1 MYMKTKQ
8 HLLLGAMAM
17 GLACTLGACQNDGET
32 VDLTVP
38 IDLSFTPGVQ
48 TRATIAETGE
58 TFEAGDRVGVFITQK
73 DAPLEVSGNYVN
85 NAALTFDGSQW
96 KPERTIYW
104 DGGTYNIYGYYPYLS
119 TISSADN
126 LPFSVA
132 TDQSTAEGYEAS
144 DFLWAQALNTSASSQ
159 PVNLT
164 FSHRMS
170 RMLIQLV
177 KGEDYED
184 DLPEDAAVYLHNTVP
199 DATIDLSAGVVT
211 RDPYATAQSLRARSL
226 GNHRYAVLTVPQRLD
241 NRQPLVEV
249 VMQGVSYL
257 YESKFVFKAGI
268 QHTVQL
274 VVSKNPEQIK
284 IEIGG
289 ELENWSN

>member
-1 MYMKTKQ
+1 MKRHTLLSATALA
-8 HLLLGAMAM
+8 LLLTA
-17 GLACTLGACQNDGET
+17 TACQEKADLPAEQADANVMTFRIAHPGEA
-32 VDLTVP
+32 
-38 IDLSFTPGVQ
+38 
-48 TRATIAETGE
+48 TRATDTA
-58 TFEAGDRVGVFITQK
+58 FEQGDRVGVFITQK

-144 DFLWAQALNTSASSQ
+144 DFLWAQALNTSASGQ

-177 KGEDYED
+177 KGEDYEG

>member
-1 MYMKTKQ
+1 MKRHTLLSATALA
-8 HLLLGAMAM
+8 LLLAA
-17 GLACTLGACQNDGET
+17 TACQEKADLPAGQADANVMTFRIAHPGET
-32 VDLTVP
+32 
-38 IDLSFTPGVQ
+38 
-48 TRATIAETGE
+48 TRATDTA
-58 TFEAGDRVGVFITQK
+58 FEQDDRVGIFITQK

-132 TDQSTAEGYEAS
+132 IDQSTPEGYEAS
-144 DFLWAQALNTSASSQ
+144 DFLWAQAPNASASDKA
-159 PVNLT
+159 VALT

-170 RMLIQLV
+170 RILIQLV
-177 KGEDYED
+177 KGEDYEG

-199 DATIDLSAGVVT
+199 DATIDLSAGLVT

>member
-1 MYMKTKQ
+1 MKRHTLLSATALA
-8 HLLLGAMAM
+8 LLLAA
-17 GLACTLGACQNDGET
+17 TACQEKADLPAGQADANVMTFRIAHPGET
-32 VDLTVP
+32 
-38 IDLSFTPGVQ
+38 
-48 TRATIAETGE
+48 TRATDTA
-58 TFEAGDRVGVFITQK
+58 FEQDDRVGIFITQK

-85 NAALTFDGSQW
+85 NAALTLDGSLW
-96 KPERTIYW
+96 KPERIIYW
-104 DGGTYNIYGYYPYLS
+104 DGGTYDIYGYYPYLS

-132 TDQSTAEGYEAS
+132 TDQSTPEGYEAS
-144 DFLWAQALNTSASSQ
+144 DFLWAQAPNASASDKA
-159 PVNLT
+159 VALT

-170 RMLIQLV
+170 RILIQLV
-177 KGEDYED
+177 KGEDYEG

-199 DATIDLSAGVVT
+199 DATIDLSAGLVT

-249 VMQGVSYL
+249 IMKGVSYL
-257 YESKFVFKAGI
+257 YESKFVFKPGI
-268 QHTVQL
+268 QHSVQL

-289 ELENWSN
+289 ELENWDE

>member
-1 MYMKTKQ
+1 MKRHTLLSATALA
-8 HLLLGAMAM
+8 LLLAA
-17 GLACTLGACQNDGET
+17 TACQEKADLPAGQADANVMTFRIAHSGET
-32 VDLTVP
+32 
-38 IDLSFTPGVQ
+38 
-48 TRATIAETGE
+48 TRATDTA
-58 TFEAGDRVGVFITQK
+58 FEQDDRVGIFITQK

-85 NAALTFDGSQW
+85 NAALTLDGSLW
-96 KPERTIYW
+96 KPERIIYW
-104 DGGTYNIYGYYPYLS
+104 DGGTYDIYGYYPYLS

-132 TDQSTAEGYEAS
+132 TDQSTPEGYEAS
-144 DFLWAQALNTSASSQ
+144 DFLWAQAPNASASDKA
-159 PVNLT
+159 VALT

-170 RMLIQLV
+170 RILIQLV
-177 KGEDYED
+177 KGEDYEG

-199 DATIDLSAGVVT
+199 DATIDLSAGLVT

>member
-1 MYMKTKQ
+1 MKRHTLLSATALA
-8 HLLLGAMAM
+8 LLLAA
-17 GLACTLGACQNDGET
+17 TACQEKADLPAGQADANVMTFRIAHPGET
-32 VDLTVP
+32 
-38 IDLSFTPGVQ
+38 
-48 TRATIAETGE
+48 TRATDTA
-58 TFEAGDRVGVFITQK
+58 FEQDDRVGIFITQK

-85 NAALTFDGSQW
+85 NAALTLDGSLW
-96 KPERTIYW
+96 KPERIIYW
-104 DGGTYNIYGYYPYLS
+104 DGGTYDIYGYYPYLS

-132 TDQSTAEGYEAS
+132 TDQSTPEGYEAS
-144 DFLWAQALNTSASSQ
+144 DFLWAQAPNASASDKA
-159 PVNLT
+159 VALT

-170 RMLIQLV
+170 RILIQLV
-177 KGEDYED
+177 KGEDYEG

>member
-1 MYMKTKQ
+1 
-8 HLLLGAMAM
+8 
-17 GLACTLGACQNDGET
+17 
-32 VDLTVP
+32 
-38 IDLSFTPGVQ
+38 
-48 TRATIAETGE
+48 
-58 TFEAGDRVGVFITQK
+58 
-73 DAPLEVSGNYVN
+73 
-85 NAALTFDGSQW
+85 
-96 KPERTIYW
+96 
-104 DGGTYNIYGYYPYLS
+104 
-119 TISSADN
+119 
-126 LPFSVA
+126 
-132 TDQSTAEGYEAS
+132 
-144 DFLWAQALNTSASSQ
+144 
-159 PVNLT
+159 
-164 FSHRMS
+164 MS

-177 KGEDYED
+177 KGEDYEG
-184 DLPEDAAVYLHNTVP
+184 DLPEDAAVYLHNTAP
-199 DATIDLSAGVVT
+199 DATIDLSAGLVT

>member
-1 MYMKTKQ
+1 MKRYT
-8 HLLLGAMAM
+8 LLPCAALAML
-17 GLACTLGACQNDGET
+17 LATTACQEKISLPTGQDDPNVMTFCIVHPGE
-32 VDLTVP
+32 V
-38 IDLSFTPGVQ
+38 
-48 TRATIAETGE
+48 TRVTSNA
-58 TFEAGDRVGVFITQK
+58 FENGDQVGIFITQK
-73 DAPLEVSGNYVN
+73 DTPLEMSGNYVN
-85 NAALTFDGSQW
+85 NASLTFNGSQW
-96 KPERTIYW
+96 TPARTIYW

-119 TISSADN
+119 AIPSVDD

-144 DFLWAQALNTSASSQ
+144 DFLWTSSQNVSASNTS
-159 PVNLT
+159 VNLT

-177 KGEDYED
+177 KGEDYEG
-184 DLPEDAAVYLHNTVP
+184 DLPEEAEVYLHNTVP

-211 RDPYATAQSLRARSL
+211 RAPYATAQSLRARSL
-226 GNHRYAVLTVPQRLD
+226 GNHRYAVLVVPQRLD

-289 ELENWSN
+289 ELENWTK

>member
-1 MYMKTKQ
+1 MKRHTLLSATALA
-8 HLLLGAMAM
+8 LLLAA
-17 GLACTLGACQNDGET
+17 TACQEKADLPAGQADANVMTFRIAHPGET
-32 VDLTVP
+32 
-38 IDLSFTPGVQ
+38 
-48 TRATIAETGE
+48 TRATDTA
-58 TFEAGDRVGVFITQK
+58 FEQDDRVGIFITQK

-85 NAALTFDGSQW
+85 NAALTLDGSLW
-96 KPERTIYW
+96 KPERIIYW
-104 DGGTYNIYGYYPYLS
+104 DGGTYDIYGYYPYLS
-119 TISSADN
+119 TISSAYN

-132 TDQSTAEGYEAS
+132 TDQSTPEGYEAS
-144 DFLWAQALNTSASSQ
+144 DFLWAQAPNASASDKA
-159 PVNLT
+159 VALT

-170 RMLIQLV
+170 RILIQLV
-177 KGEDYED
+177 KGEDYEG

-199 DATIDLSAGVVT
+199 DATIDLSAGLVT

>member
-1 MYMKTKQ
+1 MKRHTLLSATALA
-8 HLLLGAMAM
+8 LLLAA
-17 GLACTLGACQNDGET
+17 TACQEKADLPAGQADANVMTFRIAHPGET
-32 VDLTVP
+32 
-38 IDLSFTPGVQ
+38 
-48 TRATIAETGE
+48 TRATDTA
-58 TFEAGDRVGVFITQK
+58 FEQDDRVGIFITQK

-85 NAALTFDGSQW
+85 NAALTLDGSLW
-96 KPERTIYW
+96 KPERIIYW
-104 DGGTYNIYGYYPYLS
+104 DGGTYDIYGYYPYLS

-132 TDQSTAEGYEAS
+132 TDQSTPEGYEAS
-144 DFLWAQALNTSASSQ
+144 DFLWAQAPNASASDKA
-159 PVNLT
+159 VALT

-170 RMLIQLV
+170 RILIQLV
-177 KGEDYED
+177 KGEDYEG

-199 DATIDLSAGVVT
+199 DATIDLSAGLVT